1 MKKKLLAA
9 AAAVCAVLLAVIIG
23 ADFLF
28 SKEISEV
35 FLAMNTTVNLDIT
48 GLKPE
53 QTAKEIKE
61 EMMRLDTELL
71 SRTSALSELYA
82 VNSGKTQVSDELAA
96 LLKELKQIEIDSDGA
111 FCVALGALSDLWG
124 IGTGKERVPSQAEIN
139 TAIENAKDWK
149 IDGNTVYLPKGVKL
163 DMGAI
168 GKGYACDSIM
178 NMICDADHN
187 KTVAAVGGSVLVYS
201 SNKKETFT
209 LGIRDPLGQATDYCA
224 VLETAGTCV
233 STSGN
238 YERFFED
245 QNGNRYHHIF
255 DPSTGYPA
263 NNGLISVTVLASSG
277 CASDALSTAC
287 FVLGIEKSMPLLEK
301 YGADAVF
308 ITDNREI
315 FTTLSDSDI
324 ASLTLN
330 NNNYKLG
337 ELK

>member
-9 AAAVCAVLLAVIIG
+9 AAAVCAVLLAVVIG

-28 SKEISEV
+28 SREISEV
-35 FLAMNTTVNLDIT
+35 LLAMNTTVNLDIT
-48 GLKPE
+48 GRKPE
-53 QTAKEIKE
+53 ETAKEIKE
-61 EMMRLDTELL
+61 EMMRLDTDLL
-71 SRTSALSELYA
+71 SRTSTSSELYA

-96 LLKELKQIEIDSDGA
+96 LLKELKQIEIDSGGA
-111 FCVALGALSDLWG
+111 FCIALGVLSDLWG
-124 IGTGKERVPSQAEIN
+124 IGTDNSRVPSQAEID
-139 TAIENAKDWK
+139 TAIENAKNWN
-149 IDGNTVYLPKGVKL
+149 IDGNTVYLPEGVKL

-178 NMICDADHN
+178 DMVCDADHN

-263 NNGLISVTVLASSG
+263 DNGLISVTVMTSSG

-308 ITDNREI
+308 ITDNKEI
-315 FTTLSDSDI
+315 FTTLSDGDI
-324 ASLTLN
+324 ASLTVK